1 MKLKIVTPKKIFF
14 NGEVSLIT
22 VPGIVGPFTILE
34 HHAPIIS
41 LLVKGV
47 ISFKNKDKNEISKLF
62 IEDGLVEV
70 SNNNV
75 IICVELL
82 DENEKK
88 S

>member
-1 MKLKIVTPKKIFF
+1 MNLKIVTSKKIFF
-14 NGEVSLIT
+14 NGEVSSVT
-22 VPGIVGPFTILE
+22 VPGILGPFTILD

-47 ISFKNKDKNEISKLF
+47 ISFKNKDKNEISKLS
-62 IEDGLVEV
+62 IEDGFVEV